1 MLSSTLLQLI
11 VQGFIGRDIKDAQ
24 VPAMIEK
31 LEAWYVPRW
40 TTVCTRGGPPPAPGV
55 DHCLHQGWT
64 TVCTRGGPLSA
75 PGVDHRLHHV
85 TSLEGSCL
93 SGALK
98 VVPDTLHM
106 AVYSTPCSC
115 GMYM

>member
-1 MLSSTLLQLI
+1 MLFSTLLQLI

-31 LEAWYVPRW
+31 LEAWYVP
-40 TTVCTRGGPPPAPGV
+40 
-55 DHCLHQGWT
+55 
-64 TVCTRGGPLSA
+64 
-75 PGVDHRLHHV
+75 GVDHRLHSV

-106 AVYSTPCSC
+106 AVVLHVVVECTCDSALSFLASALV
-115 GMYM
+115 